1 MEIPLGMIMV
11 QFDVS
16 LRLRLEVQ
24 ISIRLSYSKKIFYKM
39 KNFDDLCAHYYHGSK
54 KKETNGKNSKVVI
67 KFKLLKQTSS
77 NKTLFWISANN
88 SLNKVKIAYN
98 YEHRE
103 TIDSSQEISK
113 VSTSKPISNAV
124 TNQQNWD

>member
-1 MEIPLGMIMV
+1 MIYALTTTTV
-11 QFDVS
+11 P
-16 LRLRLEVQ
+16 
-24 ISIRLSYSKKIFYKM
+24 
-39 KNFDDLCAHYYHGSK
+39 
-54 KKETNGKNSKVVI
+54 KKETKGKNSKVVI

-77 NKTLFWISANN
+77 NKTLFWISAKN
-88 SLNKVKIAYN
+88 SLNKVKSLATMNI
-98 YEHRE
+98 ERLHRE